1 MANIDAAF
9 GLRPYEKSG
18 SNYNNQ
24 GINAYPI
31 NFDGLTTGTTSL
43 IWTGTPVIPLASGLI
58 DVPGAAAGG
67 TVPLLG
73 VFMGCKYIATD
84 GTPTWAP
91 YWPGYAAVKAST
103 EAIAYVADDP
113 SALFVINADGALPDN
128 ALFANANFA
137 TAITGTNSTGYSL
150 GELATGTIAVGGGS
164 TALNMKIVGF
174 DDEASVSEGAVD
186 KTVAGRL
193 AIVKLNVHFMDSTS
207 GI

>member
-9 GLRPYEKSG
+9 GLRPYERSG

-24 GINAYPI
+24 GVNAYPI
-31 NFDGLTTGTTSL
+31 NFDGSSSGTTSL

-58 DVPGAAAGG
+58 DVVGNANGG

-91 YWPGYAAVKAST
+91 YWPGYAAIKPST
-103 EAIAYVADDP
+103 EAIAYVADNP
-113 SALFVINADGALPDN
+113 HALFVINADGALPDS

-137 TAITGTNSTGYSL
+137 TAITGTNTSGYSL
-150 GELATGTIAVGGGS
+150 GELATATIASGS
-164 TALNMKIVGF
+164 ATLNMKIVGF
-174 DDEASVSEGAVD
+174 DDEASVAEGAVD
-186 KTVAGRL
+186 KTAAGRL
-193 AIVKLNVHFMDSTS
+193 AVVKLNVHFMDSTA

>member
-9 GLRPYEKSG
+9 GLRPYEKTG
-18 SNYNNQ
+18 ANYNNQ
-24 GINAYPI
+24 GVNAYPI

-73 VFMGCKYIATD
+73 VFVGCKYIATD
-84 GTPTWAP
+84 GTPTWSP

-103 EAIAYVADDP
+103 EATAYVADNPD
-113 SALFVINADGALPDN
+113 SLFVINADGALPDN

-137 TAITGTNSTGYSL
+137 TAITGTNTSGYSL
-150 GELATGTIAVGGGS
+150 GELATGTIAAPGA
-164 TALNMKIVGF
+164 ALNMKIVGF
-174 DDEASVSEGAVD
+174 DDEASVAEGAVD
-186 KTVAGRL
+186 KTAAGRL
-193 AIVKLNVHFMDSTS
+193 AIVKLNVHYMDSTS

>member
-9 GLRPYEKSG
+9 GLRPYERSG

-24 GINAYPI
+24 GVNAYPI
-31 NFDGLTTGTTSL
+31 NFEGSSSGTTSL

-91 YWPGYAAVKAST
+91 YWPGYAAIKPST
-103 EAIAYVADDP
+103 EATAFVADNPD
-113 SALFVINADGALPDN
+113 ALFVINANAALPDN
-128 ALFANANFA
+128 DLFINCNFA
-137 TAITGTNSTGYSL
+137 TATTGTDTSGYSL
-150 GELATGTIAVGGGS
+150 AELDPS
-164 TALNMKIVGF
+164 TRNTTASLNLKIVGF

-193 AIVKLNVHFMDSTS
+193 AIVKLNVHYMDSTS

>member
-9 GLRPYEKSG
+9 GLRPYEKTG
-18 SNYNNQ
+18 ANYNNQ
-24 GINAYPI
+24 GVNAYPI

-73 VFMGCKYIATD
+73 VFVGCKYIATD
-84 GTPTWAP
+84 GTPTWSP

-103 EAIAYVADDP
+103 EATAYVADNPD
-113 SALFVINADGALPDN
+113 SLFVINADGALPDN

-137 TAITGTNSTGYSL
+137 TAITGTNTSGYSL
-150 GELATGTIAVGGGS
+150 GELATATIAAPGA
-164 TALNMKIVGF
+164 ALNMKIVGF
-174 DDEASVSEGAVD
+174 DDEASVAEGAVD
-186 KTVAGRL
+186 KTAAGRL
-193 AIVKLNVHFMDSTS
+193 AIVKLNVHYMDSTS

>member
-24 GINAYPI
+24 GINAYPL
-31 NFDGLTTGTTSL
+31 NFDGLTTGSTSK
-43 IWTGTPVIPLASGLI
+43 IYTGTPVIPLAGGLI
-58 DVPGAAAGG
+58 DLPGNANGG

-91 YWPGYAAVKAST
+91 YWPGYAAIKAST
-103 EAIAYVADDP
+103 EATAYVADDP

-137 TAITGTNSTGYSL
+137 TAITGTDSSGYSL
-150 GELATGTIAVGGGS
+150 GELATATIASGS
-164 TALNMKIVGF
+164 ATLNMKIVGF
-174 DDEASVSEGAVD
+174 DDEASVDSGAVD
-186 KTVAGRL
+186 KTAAGRL

>member
-1 MANIDAAF
+1 MATIDAAF
-9 GLRPYEKSG
+9 GLRPYERSG

-24 GINAYPI
+24 GVNAYPI
-31 NFDGLTTGTTSL
+31 NFEGSSSGTTSL
-43 IWTGTPVIPLASGLI
+43 IWTGSPVIPLASGLI
-58 DVPGAAAGG
+58 DIVGAAAGG

-91 YWPGYAAVKAST
+91 YWPGYAAIKPST
-103 EAIAYVADDP
+103 EAIAYVADNP
-113 SALFVINADGALPDN
+113 HALFVINADGALPDS

-137 TAITGTNSTGYSL
+137 TATTGTNTSGYSL
-150 GELATGTIAVGGGS
+150 GELATATIAAPGA
-164 TALNMKIVGF
+164 ALNCKIVGF
-174 DDEASVSEGAVD
+174 DDEASVDAGAVD

-193 AIVKLNVHFMDSTS
+193 AIVKLNVHYMDSTS

>member
-9 GLRPYEKSG
+9 GLRPYERSG

-24 GINAYPI
+24 GVNAYPI
-31 NFDGLTTGTTSL
+31 NFEGSSSGTASL
-43 IWTGTPVIPLASGLI
+43 IWTGSPVIPLASGLI
-58 DVPGAAAGG
+58 DIVGAAAGG

-91 YWPGYAAVKAST
+91 YWPGYAAIKPST
-103 EAIAYVADDP
+103 EAIAYVADNP
-113 SALFVINADGALPDN
+113 HALFVINADGALPDS

-137 TAITGTNSTGYSL
+137 TAITGTNTSGYSL
-150 GELATGTIAVGGGS
+150 GELATATIAAPGA
-164 TALNMKIVGF
+164 ALNCKIVGF
-174 DDEASVSEGAVD
+174 DDEASVDAGAVD

-193 AIVKLNVHFMDSTS
+193 AIVKLNVHYMDSTS

>member
-18 SNYNNQ
+18 ANYNNQ
-24 GINAYPI
+24 GVNAYPI
-31 NFDGLTTGTTSL
+31 NFDGLTTGTTSK

-84 GTPTWAP
+84 GTPTWSP
-91 YWPGYAAVKAST
+91 YFPGYAAIKPST
-103 EAIAYVADDP
+103 EAIGYVCDGAD
-113 SALFVINADGALPDN
+113 SLFVINADGALPDN

-137 TAITGTNSTGYSL
+137 TAITGTNSSGYSL
-150 GELATGTIAVGGGS
+150 GELDVGTINT
-164 TALNMKIVGF
+164 TASLNMRIVGF
-174 DDEASVSEGAVD
+174 DDEASVSEGSVD

-193 AIVKLNVHFMDSTS
+193 AIVKLNVHYMDSTS

>member
-9 GLRPYEKSG
+9 GLRPYERTG

-24 GINAYPI
+24 GINAYPL
-31 NFDGLTTGTTSL
+31 NFDGLTTGTTSK
-43 IWTGTPVIPLASGLI
+43 IWTGTPVIPLATGLI
-58 DVPGAAAGG
+58 DIVGAVAGG

-91 YWPGYAAVKAST
+91 YWPGYAAIKPST
-103 EAIAYVADDP
+103 EATAFVADNPD
-113 SALFVINADGALPDN
+113 ALFVINANAALPDN
-128 ALFANANFA
+128 DLFINCNFA
-137 TAITGTNSTGYSL
+137 TATTGTDTSGYSL
-150 GELATGTIAVGGGS
+150 AELDPS
-164 TALNMKIVGF
+164 TRNTTASLNLKIVGF
-174 DDEASVSEGAVD
+174 DDEASVAEGAVD
-186 KTVAGRL
+186 KTAAGRL

>member
-1 MANIDAAF
+1 M
-9 GLRPYEKSG
+9 
-18 SNYNNQ
+18 
-24 GINAYPI
+24 
-31 NFDGLTTGTTSL
+31 

-91 YWPGYAAVKAST
+91 YWPGYAAVKAET
-103 EAIAYVADDP
+103 EAIAYVADNPD
-113 SALFVINADGALPDN
+113 ALFVINCNGAMGDAN
-128 ALFANANFA
+128 LFINANFA
-137 TAITGTNSTGYSL
+137 TAITGNNTTGYSL
-150 GELATGTIAVGGGS
+150 GELDVATVNT
-164 TALNMKIVGF
+164 TASLNMKVVGF

-186 KTVAGRL
+186 KTAAGRL
-193 AIVKLNVHFMDSTS
+193 AIVKLNVHYMDSTS

>member
-9 GLRPYEKSG
+9 GLRPYERSG

-24 GINAYPI
+24 GVNAYPI
-31 NFDGLTTGTTSL
+31 NFEGSSSGTTSL

-58 DVPGAAAGG
+58 DVPGNANGG

-91 YWPGYAAVKAST
+91 YFPGYAAIKPST
-103 EAIAYVADDP
+103 EAIAYVADNP
-113 SALFVINADGALPDN
+113 HALFVINADGALPDN

-137 TAITGTNSTGYSL
+137 TAITGTNTSGYSL
-150 GELATGTIAVGGGS
+150 GELATGTIASGS
-164 TALNMKIVGF
+164 ATLNLKIVGF

-186 KTVAGRL
+186 KTAAGRL
-193 AIVKLNVHFMDSTS
+193 AIVKLNVHFMNSTA

>member
-9 GLRPYEKSG
+9 GLRPYERLG

-24 GINAYPI
+24 GINAYPL
-31 NFDGLTTGTTSL
+31 NFDGLTTGTTSK
-43 IWTGTPVIPLASGLI
+43 IWTGTPVIPLATGLI
-58 DVPGAAAGG
+58 DIVGAVAGG

-84 GTPTWAP
+84 GTPTWSP
-91 YWPGYAAVKAST
+91 YWPGYAAIKAST
-103 EAIAYVADDP
+103 EATAYVADNPD
-113 SALFVINADGALPDN
+113 ALFVINANAALPDN
-128 ALFANANFA
+128 DLFTNCNFA
-137 TAITGTNSTGYSL
+137 TATTGTDTSGYSL
-150 GELATGTIAVGGGS
+150 AELDPS
-164 TALNMKIVGF
+164 TRNTTASLNLKIVGF

-186 KTVAGRL
+186 KTAAGRL

>member
-18 SNYNNQ
+18 ANYNNQ
-24 GINAYPI
+24 GINAYPL
-31 NFDGLTTGTTSL
+31 NFDGLTTGTTSK
-43 IWTGTPVIPLASGLI
+43 IWTGSPVKPLATGLI
-58 DVPGAAAGG
+58 DIVGNANGG

-91 YWPGYAAVKAST
+91 YWPGYAAIKPST
-103 EAIAYVADDP
+103 EAIAYVCDGAD
-113 SALFVINADGALPDN
+113 SLFVINADGALPDN

-137 TAITGTNSTGYSL
+137 TAITGTDTSGYSL
-150 GELATGTIAVGGGS
+150 GELATGTIASGS
-164 TALNMKIVGF
+164 TSLNLKIVGF
-174 DDEASVSEGAVD
+174 DDEASVAEGAVD
-186 KTVAGRL
+186 KTAAGRL
-193 AIVKLNVHFMDSTS
+193 ALVKLTVHYMDSTS

>member
-9 GLRPYEKSG
+9 GLRPYERSG

-24 GINAYPI
+24 GVNAYPI
-31 NFDGLTTGTTSL
+31 NFEGSSSGTTSL

-91 YWPGYAAVKAST
+91 YWPGYAAIKPST
-103 EAIAYVADDP
+103 EAIAYVADNP
-113 SALFVINADGALPDN
+113 HALFVINADGALPDS

-137 TAITGTNSTGYSL
+137 TAITGTNTSGYSL
-150 GELATGTIAVGGGS
+150 GELATATIASGS
-164 TALNMKIVGF
+164 ATLNMKIVGF
-174 DDEASVSEGAVD
+174 DDEASVAEGAVD
-186 KTVAGRL
+186 KTAAGRL
-193 AIVKLNVHFMDSTS
+193 AVVKLNVHFMDSTA

>member
-9 GLRPYEKSG
+9 GLRPYERSG

-24 GINAYPI
+24 GVNAYPI
-31 NFDGLTTGTTSL
+31 NFEGSSSGTASL
-43 IWTGTPVIPLASGLI
+43 IWTGSPVIPLASGLI
-58 DVPGAAAGG
+58 DIVGNANGG

-73 VFMGCKYIATD
+73 VFMGCKYVATD

-91 YWPGYAAVKAST
+91 YWPGYAAIKPQT
-103 EAIAYVADDP
+103 EAIAYVADNP
-113 SALFVINADGALPDN
+113 HALFVINADGALPDS

-137 TAITGTNSTGYSL
+137 TAVTGTNTSGYSL
-150 GELATGTIAVGGGS
+150 GELATATIAAPGA
-164 TALNMKIVGF
+164 ALNLKIVGF
-174 DDEASVSEGAVD
+174 DDEASVDAGAVD

-193 AIVKLNVHFMDSTS
+193 AIVKLNVHYMDSTS

>member
-24 GINAYPI
+24 GVNAYPI
-31 NFDGLTTGTTSL
+31 NFEGSSSGTTSL

-58 DVPGAAAGG
+58 DVAGNANGG

-91 YWPGYAAVKAST
+91 YFPGYAAIKPST
-103 EAIAYVADDP
+103 EAIAYVCDNAN
-113 SALFVINADGALPDN
+113 SLFVINADGALPDN

-137 TAITGTNSTGYSL
+137 TAITGTNTSGYSL
-150 GELATGTIAVGGGS
+150 GELATATIASGS
-164 TALNMKIVGF
+164 ATLNMKIVGF
-174 DDEASVSEGAVD
+174 DDEASVAEGAVD
-186 KTVAGRL
+186 KTAAGRL
-193 AIVKLNVHFMDSTS
+193 AIVKLNVHFMNSTA

>member
-9 GLRPYEKSG
+9 GLRPYERTG

-24 GINAYPI
+24 GVNAYPI
-31 NFDGLTTGTTSL
+31 NFDGLTTGTTSK
-43 IWTGTPVIPLASGLI
+43 IYTGTPVIPLAGGLI

-84 GTPTWAP
+84 GTPTWSS

-103 EAIAYVADDP
+103 EATAYVADDP
-113 SALFVINADGALPDN
+113 NALFVINADGALPDN

-137 TAITGTNSTGYSL
+137 TAITGTNSSGYSL
-150 GELATGTIAVGGGS
+150 GELATATIASGS
-164 TALNMKIVGF
+164 ATLNMKIVGF
-174 DDEASVSEGAVD
+174 DDEASVDSGAVD
-186 KTVAGRL
+186 KTAAGRL
-193 AIVKLNVHFMDSTS
+193 AIVKLNVHYMDSTS

>member
-24 GINAYPI
+24 GVNAYPI

-58 DVPGAAAGG
+58 DVVGNANGG

-73 VFMGCKYIATD
+73 VFMGCKYTATD
-84 GTPTWAP
+84 GTPTWSA
-91 YWPGYAAVKAST
+91 YWPCYAAVKAST
-103 EAIAYVADDP
+103 EATAFVADNP
-113 SALFVINADGALPDN
+113 HALFVINADGALPDN

-137 TAITGTNSTGYSL
+137 TAITGTNSTGYSK
-150 GELATGTIAVGGGS
+150 GELATATIAAPGA
-164 TALNMKIVGF
+164 ALNCKIVGF
-174 DDEASVSEGAVD
+174 DDQASTADGSVD
-186 KTVAGRL
+186 KTAAGRL
-193 AIVKLNVHFMDSTS
+193 AVVKLNVHYMDSTS

>member
-9 GLRPYEKSG
+9 GLRPYERSG

-24 GINAYPI
+24 GVNAYPI
-31 NFDGLTTGTTSL
+31 NFEGSSSGTTSL

-58 DVPGAAAGG
+58 DVPGNANGG

-91 YWPGYAAVKAST
+91 YWPGYAAIKPST
-103 EAIAYVADDP
+103 EAIMPD
-113 SALFVINADGALPDN
+113 SNLFI
-128 ALFANANFA
+128 NANFA
-137 TAITGTNSTGYSL
+137 TAITGTNTSGYSL
-150 GELATGTIAVGGGS
+150 GELDVGTVNT
-164 TALNMKIVGF
+164 TASLNLKVVGF

-186 KTVAGRL
+186 KTAAGRL
-193 AIVKLNVHFMDSTS
+193 AIVKLNVHYMDSTS

>member
-9 GLRPYEKSG
+9 GLRPYERSG

-24 GINAYPI
+24 GVNAYPI
-31 NFDGLTTGTTSL
+31 NFDGSSSGTTSL

-58 DVPGAAAGG
+58 DVVGNANGG

-91 YWPGYAAVKAST
+91 YWPGYAAIKPST
-103 EAIAYVADDP
+103 EAIAYVADNP
-113 SALFVINADGALPDN
+113 HALFVINADGALPDS

-137 TAITGTNSTGYSL
+137 TAITGTNTSGYSL
-150 GELATGTIAVGGGS
+150 GELATATIASGS
-164 TALNMKIVGF
+164 ATLNMKIVGF
-174 DDEASVSEGAVD
+174 DDEASVAEGAVD
-186 KTVAGRL
+186 KTAADRL
-193 AIVKLNVHFMDSTS
+193 ADVKLNVHFMDSTA

>member
-9 GLRPYEKSG
+9 GLRPYERSG

-24 GINAYPI
+24 GVNAYPI
-31 NFDGLTTGTTSL
+31 NFEGSSSGTTSL
-43 IWTGTPVIPLASGLI
+43 IWTGSPVIPLASGLI
-58 DVPGAAAGG
+58 DIVGAAAGG

-91 YWPGYAAVKAST
+91 YWPGYAAIKPST
-103 EAIAYVADDP
+103 EAIAYVADNP
-113 SALFVINADGALPDN
+113 HALFVINADGALPDS
-128 ALFANANFA
+128 ALFSNANFA
-137 TAITGTNSTGYSL
+137 TATTGTNTSGYSL
-150 GELATGTIAVGGGS
+150 GELATATIAAPGA
-164 TALNMKIVGF
+164 ALNCKIVGF
-174 DDEASVSEGAVD
+174 DDEASVDAGAVD

-193 AIVKLNVHFMDSTS
+193 AIVKLNVHYMDSTS

>member
-9 GLRPYEKSG
+9 GLRPYERSG

-24 GINAYPI
+24 GVNAYPI
-31 NFDGLTTGTTSL
+31 NFEGSSSGTTSL
-43 IWTGTPVIPLASGLI
+43 IWTGSPVIPLASGLI
-58 DVPGAAAGG
+58 DIVGAAAGG

-91 YWPGYAAVKAST
+91 YWPGYAAIKPST
-103 EAIAYVADDP
+103 EAIAYVADNP
-113 SALFVINADGALPDN
+113 HALFVINADGALPDS

-137 TAITGTNSTGYSL
+137 TATTGTNTSGYSL
-150 GELATGTIAVGGGS
+150 GELATATIAAPGA
-164 TALNMKIVGF
+164 ALNCKIVGF
-174 DDEASVSEGAVD
+174 DDEASVDAGAVD

-193 AIVKLNVHFMDSTS
+193 AIVKLNVHYMDSTS